1 MKINK
6 KIIKETLNEISSI
19 VFFAS
24 DTTVTGAIMSK
35 SILLIFENTDYSYQ
49 NIDSWDEES
58 KKYHDELVRKFKNND
73 NIDLSKEEQ
82 KVSIYDLMKKETM
95 DKNGVRGRFIIDGKF
110 NITEDTGLDFSYE
123 IIEKNGTNVK
133 ISITVRDEENGIN
146 KIELPGKEP
155 LVYDSVEEVRDL
167 EYDIELGEEYIILV
181 TTGDGET
188 KRVKVLI
195 EPEIEVTE
203 AYVNT
208 MQNATVSL
216 YNHFPLMLL

>member
-49 NIDSWDEES
+49 NIDSWEKKK

-95 DKNGVRGRFIIDGKF
+95 DKLISLLEVPTKNIDITKKSFIECDKTIKYFELTIFNRNHDRVNVRIRINSEEEEMFGDQFIQIH
-110 NITEDTGLDFSYE
+110 NLYE
-123 IIEKNGTNVK
+123 KLK
-133 ISITVRDEENGIN
+133 
-146 KIELPGKEP
+146 
-155 LVYDSVEEVRDL
+155 
-167 EYDIELGEEYIILV
+167 
-181 TTGDGET
+181 
-188 KRVKVLI
+188 
-195 EPEIEVTE
+195 
-203 AYVNT
+203 
-208 MQNATVSL
+208 
-216 YNHFPLMLL
+216 

>member
-1 MKINK
+1 MTKTLKEFIEDK
-6 KIIKETLNEISSI
+6 QKIIKETLNEISSI

-95 DKNGVRGRFIIDGKF
+95 DKLISLLEVPTKNIDITKKSFIECDKTIKYFELTIFNRNHDRVNVRIRINSEEEEMFGDQFIQIH
-110 NITEDTGLDFSYE
+110 NLYE
-123 IIEKNGTNVK
+123 KLK
-133 ISITVRDEENGIN
+133 
-146 KIELPGKEP
+146 
-155 LVYDSVEEVRDL
+155 
-167 EYDIELGEEYIILV
+167 
-181 TTGDGET
+181 
-188 KRVKVLI
+188 
-195 EPEIEVTE
+195 
-203 AYVNT
+203 
-208 MQNATVSL
+208 
-216 YNHFPLMLL
+216 